1 MRRVLPVAV
10 ATALLLLV
18 VALYRPAGPQLAPT
32 PDIRQLVELV
42 KSDPDLRRLILPY
55 AEELG
60 IQLAVKP
67 QRPTPTNITL
77 HVQPGK
83 VVAGGAV
90 VASGVLNTSRGPL
103 PRQLVAIYVDKTLA
117 TFAATDDKGRF
128 QAELRIGVYK
138 PQVEIRAVYKPLPG
152 EPYLESNATAAVEVL
167 YNKTNLRLS
176 APRQVKWG
184 EVLTI
189 YIRQDPPIQRV
200 VRISVG
206 GSTYVVETRGE
217 TAVDVPTAALTP
229 GVQNIT
235 AYAED
240 VGPYAPATATDAV
253 EIVAET
259 PQARLEAPPVLIAG
273 LPAEIRYSVTPNV
286 SAVLYIAGRPYNG
299 AVPLDVATG
308 FYDLVLL
315 TAQAPPYV
323 STSATQRVFIINAAN
338 FVPLAAAAAVA
349 SILAKRARK
358 EEVEELY
365 REVRDAA
372 PQSAVLTIQ
381 AQEALRLLAH
391 AFHILGE
398 RSGVRYSRMY
408 TYREYAAK
416 VTQHAKNQDCLRHI
430 VTLAER
436 AAYSPY
442 TPTPAE
448 LVEGWRCLDQL

>member
-18 VALYRPAGPQLAPT
+18 VALYRPTGPQLAPT
-32 PDIRQLVELV
+32 PDILQLVELV
-42 KSDPDLRRLILPY
+42 ESDPDLRRLILPY

-67 QRPTPTNITL
+67 QKPISTNITL

-90 VASGVLNTSRGPL
+90 VASGILNTSRGPL

-117 TFAATDDKGRF
+117 TFATTDDEGRF

-138 PQVEIRAVYKPLPG
+138 PQAEIRAVYIPLPG
-152 EPYLESNATAAVEVL
+152 EPYMESNATATVEVL

-184 EVLTI
+184 DVLTI
-189 YIRQDPPIQRV
+189 YIRQDPPIQRA

-206 GSTYVVETRGE
+206 RATYVVETRGE
-217 TAVDVPTAALTP
+217 AAVDIPTAALTP
-229 GVQNIT
+229 GMQKIT
-235 AYAED
+235 AYAEGR
-240 VGPYAPATATDAV
+240 GPYAPATATGAV

-273 LPAEIRYSVTPNV
+273 LPAEIRYSVIPNV

-299 AVPLDVATG
+299 SVPLDVATG
-308 FYDLVLL
+308 FYDLVLR
-315 TAQAPPYV
+315 TAQAPPYM
-323 STSATQRVFIINAAN
+323 SASATQRVFIVNAAN
-338 FVPLAAAAAVA
+338 FVLLAAAAAVA
-349 SILAKRARK
+349 YILAKRARK

-372 PQSAVLTIQ
+372 PQSAVLTMQ
-381 AQEALRLLAH
+381 AEEALRLLAH
-391 AFHILGE
+391 AFYILGE

-430 VTLAER
+430 VNLAER
-436 AAYSPY
+436 AAYSPH

-448 LVEGWRCLDQL
+448 LAEGWRCLDQL

>member
-152 EPYLESNATAAVEVL
+152 EPYLESNATATVEVL
-167 YNKTNLRLS
+167 YNKTTLRLS

-299 AVPLDVATG
+299 SVPLDVATG

-349 SILAKRARK
+349 SILAKRAR
-358 EEVEELY
+358 EEEMEELY

-416 VTQHAKNQDCLRHI
+416 VTQHAKNQDCLRYI
-430 VTLAER
+430 VNLAER
-436 AAYSPY
+436 AAYSPH

-448 LVEGWRCLDQL
+448 LAEGWRCLDQL